1 METKDSEYTKYNKI
15 GDSDFSWQKD
25 CSESIRNQ
33 QNVILSSPTGSG
45 KTKVFLEWA
54 HTQQE
59 KPIIITAP
67 IKALSNQRYRELL
80 DAGYTVGLET
90 GDIKN
95 VPDNCDFICCT
106 QEIYTNKYSELE
118 NVTLIMDEF
127 HYIFENPSRARTYI
141 DALHD
146 SKAKNVLLCSATLG
160 DISKLKEYVNR
171 VSERDFFAYEN
182 DSRLT
187 SLFYEGNINSDDI
200 RNSLIVTFS
209 RRNIKN
215 ILYSL
220 YLSRKMQDDE
230 TLEAIER
237 LAEDDKIDN
246 YEFLNNARKGISG
259 YYGGLLPKE
268 KLFIEKCF
276 EQGMIDTVVGTDAL
290 ALGVNFPVENVIFAQ
305 LAKYHEGPISKNL
318 FEQLAGRA
326 GRKGF
331 FDEGHVYYCN
341 DFAGFCE
348 SWEYDTKDLFG
359 RILEKSNEDVSISLT
374 PNIKN
379 ILLDRRTIE
388 EEVEFISKFSTIEV
402 SVDETFGYISDMID
416 YIKNRAFENKVNR
429 LVCERFGDD
438 YYYDSYTEDEQL
450 NKNFEKKEIYRQEL
464 LDRKEEFLQNI
475 ARVYFDEYSPER
487 NCEIFTEILCG
498 IEPEEILQKYGM
510 SGDFNDMLQFRKYV
524 KSLPKT
530 YRKGLTKIND
540 KIREIDETAIDG
552 FRGSV
557 SVEEISK
564 KLEQEGKLDAKNVMQ
579 VLKDQKDMQRM
590 NERADKL
597 KTEEEYGLEDY

>member
-160 DISKLKEYVNR
+160 DISKLKEYVDR

-359 RILEKSNEDVSISLT
+359 KILEKSNEDVSISLT

-557 SVEEISK
+557 SVEEISE
-564 KLEQEGKLDAKNVMQ
+564 KLEQEGKLDAKSIMQ

-597 KTEEEYGLEDY
+597 KIEEEYGLEDC